1 MSDTKIIVDGVVF
14 IIELIIVAIVILV
27 AIAMGVEVL
36 KQGIEKI
43 DAEARK
49 ELRRLRREE
58 KELLI
63 EFEIDDEPAPIK
75 KKVRK

>member
-14 IIELIIVAIVILV
+14 IFELIIIIVAVLI
-27 AIAMGVEVL
+27 AFAMGIEVL

-43 DAEARK
+43 DAEARQ
-49 ELRRLRREE
+49 ELRRRRREE
-58 KELLI
+58 KELII
-63 EFEIDDEPAPIK
+63 EFEIDEEPAPTK